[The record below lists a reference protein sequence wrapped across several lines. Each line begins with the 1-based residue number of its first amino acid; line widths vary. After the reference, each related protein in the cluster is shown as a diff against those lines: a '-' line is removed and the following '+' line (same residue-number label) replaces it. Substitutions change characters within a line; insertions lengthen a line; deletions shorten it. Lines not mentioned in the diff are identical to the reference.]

1 MESFLYRYRIVIHG
15 TSCYFSNISGLMIG
29 GQSQEGNLEDC
40 IWWDRQFGRTEDC
53 NGRVAEK
60 DRRMQ
65 GIGQIGK
72 DRPYL
77 VTQSLE

>member
-1 MESFLYRYRIVIHG
+1 MIQAATLVTFLDLGSEYKVKKE
-15 TSCYFSNISGLMIG
+15 ISKIA
-29 GQSQEGNLEDC
+29 
-40 IWWDRQFGRTEDC
+40 FGRIDSSGGLKNC
-53 NGRVAEK
+53 YGRVAER

-65 GIGQIGK
+65 GTGQIGK